1 MVAGGL
7 SEVQAVRRCWLVDRD
22 GLLHDRM
29 QGLASFQQPFARPWD
44 EILEWDDNGD
54 GVVELL
60 DVVSRVGPHAL
71 VGVTGQPGVFTEAV
85 IRAQAARVDRPIVLP
100 LSNPTPRAEA
110 IPADVLAWTDGAA
123 LIGTGSPFGPV
134 DVRGRSVPI
143 AQVNNV
149 HVFPGVGLGVVAVSA
164 RAVSDEMLTAAATA
178 IGRLAAENDDG
189 GILPPVTESRSVA
202 QHVAFA
208 VAQTAV
214 DQGHAEPMTDDEIT
228 ARIAQVSWSPVYRE
242 LDIDLTS

>member
-1 MVAGGL
+1 
-7 SEVQAVRRCWLVDRD
+7 LVDRD

-29 QGLASFQQPFARPWD
+29 EGLASFQQPFAHPWD
-44 EILEWDDNGD
+44 EIADWDDDGD

-60 DVVSRVGPHAL
+60 DVVTRTGPHAL
-71 VGVTGQPGVFTEAV
+71 VGVTGQPGIFTEAI
-85 IRAQAARVDRPIVLP
+85 IRAQAAHVGRPIVLP

-110 IPADVLAWTDGAA
+110 IPADVLSWTDGAA
-123 LIGTGSPFGPV
+123 LIGTGSPFDPV
-134 DVRGRSVPI
+134 NVGGRSVPI

-149 HVFPGVGLGVVAVSA
+149 HVFPGVGLGVVAVTA
-164 RAVSDEMLTAAATA
+164 RAVSDEMFTAAATA

-214 DQGHAEPMTDDEIT
+214 EQGLAAPMTADEIS

-242 LDIDLTS
+242 FEDRSTS